1 MSIERDLREAL
12 RRPDP
17 PAGFAERVM
26 ERVALEGK
34 RPAGALFPA
43 RRQLGAAAMVI
54 LLLGAGSWGA
64 YRYEQN
70 RRAEE
75 AAHDV
80 IAALRLTSEKLNLA
94 KENLE
99 MDSAE

>member
-12 RRPDP
+12 RRPEP
-17 PAGFAERVM
+17 PAGFADRVM
-26 ERVALEGK
+26 ERIAEQGSS
-34 RPAGALFPA
+34 AGTGFVTG
-43 RRQLGAAAMVI
+43 RQIRAAAMVL
-54 LLLGAGSWGA
+54 LLLGAGGWGG

-75 AAHDV
+75 AAQDV

-94 KENLE
+94 KDNLE
-99 MDSAE
+99 MDAAE